1 MKTTGKAG
9 VSVAR
14 QGNVEI
20 EPGGMYIVSGYI
32 RRSNAAVSAWF
43 DLNAHET
50 SDATNYLF
58 QTLGCTSASVGDWE
72 YIAVRVRMPE
82 VKKINVRCVATGV
95 TNENLAWF
103 DNLRIEK
110 TDDNLNEFPV
120 ESELVSP
127 KEYTISNSANSAK
140 FSVENNKLYISDVM
154 MKGGNNWI
162 PKPVE
167 LTLIDKISGNDLEWE
182 FVDMTKSESA
192 VNGESLHSTLRVR
205 TVSFNTFIMLK
216 RYQGRA
222 PLKYQAGSSVKA
234 SL

>member
-1 MKTTGKAG
+1 M
-9 VSVAR
+9 
-14 QGNVEI
+14 E
-20 EPGGMYIVSGYI
+20 
-32 RRSNAAVSAWF
+32 
-43 DLNAHET
+43 
-50 SDATNYLF
+50 
-58 QTLGCTSASVGDWE
+58 
-72 YIAVRVRMPE
+72 
-82 VKKINVRCVATGV
+82 KINVRCVATGV

-167 LTLIDKISGNDLEWE
+167 LTLIDKISGNDVEWE

-192 VNGESLHSTLRVR
+192 ENGEKLTFNFKSKDGKFQYIYNAEALPRDGTLWD
-205 TVSFNTFIMLK
+205 
-216 RYQGRA
+216 
-222 PLKYQAGSSVKA
+222 
-234 SL
+234 